1 MQIPT
6 ELIKLASDECKMSV
20 DLFLITKLFV
30 LMELMVDKGY
40 F

>member
-6 ELIKLASDECKMSV
+6 ELIKLAFDECTTSV
-20 DLFLITKLFV
+20 DLFLTTKLFA
-30 LMELMVDKGY
+30 LMELMVNKGY